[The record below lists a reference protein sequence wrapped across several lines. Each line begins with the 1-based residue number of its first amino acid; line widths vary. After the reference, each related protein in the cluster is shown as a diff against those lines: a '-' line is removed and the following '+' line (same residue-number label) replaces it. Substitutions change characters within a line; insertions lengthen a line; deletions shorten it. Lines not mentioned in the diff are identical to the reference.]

1 MGNKKRERYEKA
13 SDVTNG
19 WDVLKAIVDGL
30 FNFISLN
37 KMAALGVLWYIIRD
51 AIFVL
56 NLPEDYDY
64 SSNLL
69 KSDFLEYFF
78 DNDNIIIV
86 VESAIIVIL
95 LVACIALIIHSVF
108 LRKEINRIS
117 EVRSEAIHGK
127 EKIKNH
133 TSSE

>member
-1 MGNKKRERYEKA
+1 MGNKKRGRDEKP
-13 SDVTNG
+13 SEVTNG

-51 AIFVL
+51 VIFVL

-64 SSNLL
+64 ASNLL
-69 KSDFLEYFF
+69 NSDFLEYFF

-95 LVACIALIIHSVF
+95 LIACIALIIHTNF
-108 LRKEINRIS
+108 LRKEINRMS
-117 EVRSEAIHGK
+117 EIRSEAIHGK

-133 TSSE
+133 MSSE

>member
-69 KSDFLEYFF
+69 KSDFW
-78 DNDNIIIV
+78 NIFLTMII
-86 VESAIIVIL
+86 
-95 LVACIALIIHSVF
+95 
-108 LRKEINRIS
+108 
-117 EVRSEAIHGK
+117 
-127 EKIKNH
+127 
-133 TSSE
+133 

>member
-1 MGNKKRERYEKA
+1 M
-13 SDVTNG
+13 
-19 WDVLKAIVDGL
+19 
-30 FNFISLN
+30 
-37 KMAALGVLWYIIRD
+37 
-51 AIFVL
+51 
-56 NLPEDYDY
+56 
-64 SSNLL
+64 
-69 KSDFLEYFF
+69 EYFF

-127 EKIKNH
+127 EKIKIIHLQNNMKG
-133 TSSE
+133 SEQMFNGLILIMISLMSVIVYYAFVLPKRNEFFIKCIKNEII

>member
-1 MGNKKRERYEKA
+1 MGNKKRERYENA